1 VEAARSFYEG
11 LFGWRI
17 ELTDGEGPD
26 FWGIYLGEGLNGG
39 MMELPAGAGPP
50 SWLVYFTFTDL
61 DASAQR
67 IDGDGGKVQLAPL
80 EIPAGRILVARDP
93 QGASFALFEGDVDP

>member
-1 VEAARSFYEG
+1 MEAARSFYEG
-11 LFGWRI
+11 VFGWRS

-39 MMELPAGAGPP
+39 MMELPARRWAAE
-50 SWLVYFTFTDL
+50 LARLLHRYRL